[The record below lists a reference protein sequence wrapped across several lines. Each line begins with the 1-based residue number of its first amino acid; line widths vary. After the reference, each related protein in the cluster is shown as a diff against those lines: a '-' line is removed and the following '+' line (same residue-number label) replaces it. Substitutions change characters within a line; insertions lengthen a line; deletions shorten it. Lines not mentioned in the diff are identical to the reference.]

1 MAPRALTEPL
11 STGIIEIRSIRVGV
25 VALKAVHTGFFV
37 AMSRR
42 GHLYGSVSTR
52 QGWRAAGAGGRRGP
66 SGRLT
71 PSTPASGST
80 AATAGSGSASRRT
93 ATTPT
98 PRCAGATAAGPC
110 SWHWTGEEPHG
121 AVAGRGGTTCPP
133 TSCPSWS
140 PEAPRGREE
149 WLDKIPEDAWAGGQ
163 GPEAGGGPGRGLA
176 ASGRSFLPRA
186 LAACVPSTGDP
197 PGPP

>member
-52 QGWRAAGAGGRRGP
+52 QGWRAAGAGRRRGP

-71 PSTPASGST
+71 PSTPRQRVYSGHCRFRERIEEDGYNTYASLRGRHRGRPMFL
-80 AATAGSGSASRRT
+80 ALD
-93 ATTPT
+93 
-98 PRCAGATAAGPC
+98 
-110 SWHWTGEEPHG
+110 
-121 AVAGRGGTTCPP
+121 GRG
-133 TSCPSWS
+133 
-140 PEAPRGREE
+140 APRRGGRTRRHH
-149 WLDKIPEDAWAGGQ
+149 L
-163 GPEAGGGPGRGLA
+163 
-176 ASGRSFLPRA
+176 STHFLPI
-186 LAACVPSTGDP
+186 LVS
-197 PGPP
+197 